1 MTPLIQSLWIGGA
14 LSPVEQLSIA
24 SFLAH
29 GHEYHLYAYDAVE
42 QLPRGAVLED
52 AGAILPETAIFR
64 YRKHPSYSGFSNFF
78 RYKLL
83 LEKGGWWVDTD
94 VVCLKPFAFPEPYV
108 FASERLDGGD
118 VATSAV
124 IKVPAGSDVMAFN
137 WHLCQACADPA
148 GAAWGQYGPKLMARS
163 IAKFGLDHY
172 RKPAAVFCPLAFDEW
187 EAVLAPGEIGFGP
200 ETRALHLWNEM
211 WRRAGHDK
219 ASSYHSDCVY
229 ERLKTRFLSGQ
240 QNASETILEE
250 SAAQI
255 A

>member
-1 MTPLIQSLWIGGA
+1 MTALIQSLWIGGA

-24 SFLAH
+24 SFLAG
-29 GHEYHLYAYDAVE
+29 GHEYHLYAYGRVE
-42 QLPRGAVLED
+42 DLPAGAVLED
-52 AGAILPETAIFR
+52 AAAILPETAIFQ
-64 YRKHPSYSGFSNFF
+64 YRKHPSYSAFSNFF

-94 VVCLKPFAFPEPYV
+94 VVCLKPFAFPESYV
-108 FASERLDGGD
+108 FASERLHGSD

-124 IKVPAGSDVMAFN
+124 IKVPAGSDLMAFN
-137 WHLCQACADPA
+137 WHLCQACTDPA

-163 IAKFGLDHY
+163 IAKFGLNRY
-172 RKPAAVFCPLAFDEW
+172 RQPAAVFCPLAFDEW
-187 EAVLAPGEIGFGP
+187 EAVFAPGEIGFGP
-200 ETRALHLWNEM
+200 ETHALHLWNEM

-219 ASSYHSDCVY
+219 ASSYRSDCVY
-229 ERLKTRFLSGQ
+229 ERLKRSFLSGQ

-255 A
+255 G

>member
-1 MTPLIQSLWIGGA
+1 MTALIQSLWIGGA

-29 GHEYHLYAYDAVE
+29 GHEYHLFAYGAVE
-42 QLPRGAVLED
+42 HLPRGAVLED
-52 AGAILPETAIFR
+52 AAAILPEAAIFQ
-64 YRKHPSYSGFSNFF
+64 YRKYPSYSAFSNFF

-108 FASERLDGGD
+108 FASERLHGSD

-124 IKVPAGSDVMAFN
+124 IKVPAGSDLMAFS
-137 WHLCQACADPA
+137 WHLCQACTDPA
-148 GAAWGQYGPKLMARS
+148 GAAWGQYGPKLMARA
-163 IAKFGLDHY
+163 IEKFSLDCY

-187 EAVLAPGEIGFGP
+187 ESVLAPGEIGFGP
-200 ETRALHLWNEM
+200 ETHALHLWNEM

-219 ASSYHSDCVY
+219 ANPYRSDCVY
-229 ERLKTRFLSGQ
+229 ERLKRSFLSGR
-240 QNASETILEE
+240 QNAPETIPEE
-250 SAAQI
+250 SSAQI

>member
-1 MTPLIQSLWIGGA
+1 MTALIQSLWIGGA
-14 LSPVEQLSIA
+14 LSPMEQLSIA

-29 GHEYHLYAYDAVE
+29 GHEYHLFAYNAVKH
-42 QLPRGAVLED
+42 LPRGAVLRD
-52 AGAILPETAIFR
+52 ATAILPEAAIFQ
-64 YRKHPSYSGFSNFF
+64 YRKHPSYSAFSNFF

-108 FASERLDGGD
+108 FASERLHGSD

-124 IKVPAGSDVMAFN
+124 IKVPAGSDLMAFN
-137 WHLCQACADPA
+137 WQLCQACTDPA
-148 GAAWGQYGPKLMARS
+148 GAAWGEYGPKLMARS
-163 IAKFGLDHY
+163 IAKHGLDRY

-187 EAVLAPGEIGFGP
+187 ERVLAPGEIAFGP

-219 ASSYHSDCVY
+219 ASSYRSDSVY
-229 ERLKTRFLSGQ
+229 ERLKRSFLSGQ
-240 QNASETILEE
+240 QNVSEPVLEE
-250 SAAQI
+250 RADRI